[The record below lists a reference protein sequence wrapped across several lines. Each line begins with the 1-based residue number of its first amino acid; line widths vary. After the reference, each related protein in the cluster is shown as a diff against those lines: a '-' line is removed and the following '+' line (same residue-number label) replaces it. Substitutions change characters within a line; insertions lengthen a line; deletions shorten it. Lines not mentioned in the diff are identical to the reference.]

1 MLKQTCAK
9 VLMGAVLFAAPAFA
23 GQDFLADVTQG
34 AFQDTMHGVQPLT
47 DSEKEQV
54 LGGYNVGFA
63 EIRNTSI
70 AGTSLVEIGVG
81 AMLTRY
87 ELENGVSCGINS
99 SNCYAG
105 SYVNRQRF
113 NELVSL
119 VNPARGEVLVFT
131 ATKTVRPSY
140 GMFGGSIPT
149 FTYGPAVYNANM
161 GWITRRVTSNSQVGS
176 ELMLRYKNELNRILV
191 TQYR

>member
-1 MLKQTCAK
+1 MKRTFAK
-9 VLMGAVLFAAPAFA
+9 ALIGAALFAAPAFA

-54 LGGYNVGFA
+54 LGGYSIGFA
-63 EIRNTSI
+63 EFRNDVI
-70 AGTSLVEIGVG
+70 AGTSIVEIGVG
-81 AMLTRY
+81 AVLTQY
-87 ELENGVSCGINS
+87 ELENRVSCGINS
-99 SNCYAG
+99 SSCYAG
-105 SYVNRQRF
+105 SYVNQQRY

-119 VNPARGEVLVFT
+119 ANPARGEILVVT

-140 GMFGGSIPT
+140 GMFGGSIPS
-149 FTYGPAVYNANM
+149 FTYGTAVYNANT
-161 GWITRRVTSNSQVGS
+161 GWITRRITSNSQVGS
-176 ELMLRYKNELNRILV
+176 ELMLRYKNEMNRILI